1 MKAFNGTADF
11 GKIYHL
17 SLLVKQCTLH
27 FVTDFIDFLMAVAN
41 ARTNVTSAY
50 VVCFLLLFKF
60 STKSFIELSQ
70 FTLLQFVILRVF
82 LESLKPHKKIRIES
96 TVTADTLAS
105 GSIKLRGRP
114 PTERTVSIF

>member
-1 MKAFNGTADF
+1 
-11 GKIYHL
+11 
-17 SLLVKQCTLH
+17 
-27 FVTDFIDFLMAVAN
+27 MAVPN

-50 VVCFLLLFKF
+50 VVYFLLLFKF

-105 GSIKLRGRP
+105 DPIKLRGRP
-114 PTERTVSIF
+114 PTERIVSVF